1 MTPVIIQS
9 NILLPTKPCASST
22 TLLLSFLDDD
32 DVCPNSGSRDDDEDD
47 GGVEEGTVLSPV
59 SSGLSHSTTLL
70 SGNLVET

>member
-1 MTPVIIQS
+1 MLTGTES
-9 NILLPTKPCASST
+9 AE
-22 TLLLSFLDDD
+22 D
-32 DVCPNSGSRDDDEDD
+32 DDDEDD